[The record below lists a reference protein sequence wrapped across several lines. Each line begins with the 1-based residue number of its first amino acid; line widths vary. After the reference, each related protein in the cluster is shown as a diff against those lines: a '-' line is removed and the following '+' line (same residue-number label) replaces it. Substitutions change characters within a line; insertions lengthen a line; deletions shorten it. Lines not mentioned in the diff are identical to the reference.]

1 MRRLIAITLTIVS
14 AASGAAGQGTTTAS
28 TPPAVPAYQTEI
40 RGTVVDARTGQ
51 PVPGASLSVRGA
63 ADSAL
68 AGAAVSRADGSFRIA
83 GVRPGSYV
91 LRAASL
97 GYAAATRAG
106 VDLGAAAARVD
117 VGPVRLAPSAV
128 AVQGITAT
136 AQRAAV
142 AVSADRTTYT
152 AAQLTPGGGTAADVL
167 RKVPVL
173 EVDAE
178 GRVSLRGD
186 PNVVVQ
192 LNGRATGLSP
202 AQLAV
207 FLRQLPAGMVQK
219 VDVIPNPSARYDP
232 EGMSGIVDITLK
244 QRADLG
250 TSGGATLQAGTADKY
265 NASGNLGWQRGALTL
280 FGTLAFT
287 ADQHPQTGLTLS
299 RPLASTTPSL
309 AQTMDGEAWQR
320 AVTLNS
326 SAELKLGARDVLAGQ
341 LIVARQTGGGNSDN
355 RFRQMADGGSAWA
368 EAAASTSRRTFGN
381 GNLSL
386 AHTLAG
392 GRGTMTVQADYMRSP
407 ATSRDVFDRG
417 APAGGVASVLTR
429 AWAGTSQRGFVQA
442 DATFTPAAGLRLEA
456 GYKGLLRR
464 MDQDAS
470 TTTVPAGSIDGGA
483 VERTGL
489 RYDQAQQAVYAMA
502 TRQGGGVQLQAGLRA
517 EHAVNTMIPAD
528 GAGRFRAAGTDL
540 FPSALAAVSVGGGG
554 QLRAS
559 YGRRVVRPELRTLVP
574 WRSYDDPRHATEG
587 NPSLRPEYTDAFEL
601 GWQQS
606 GRLGSVQLAPYYRH
620 TVNAIGPRRT
630 VEADGVTVTTY
641 QNFSTRTTWG
651 ADLSGNLRGTRLSGF
666 GGFSAYHMVVDAG
679 NVEPGVSVGALTWS
693 ARASATWRPGPRTE
707 VQATAGY
714 RAPFQSVAGRFGAYV
729 TDDLALRHTLSAGRA
744 AVTLRLTDPLGLTRY
759 ELAGID
765 PESVQLT
772 TRHFGTRAAYLGV
785 SYTLG
790 SAPRVRAPAPDPAAQ
805 NRPADP
811 AAGG

>member
-1 MRRLIAITLTIVS
+1 MRRLIAITLAFAS
-14 AASGAAGQGTTTAS
+14 AASGAAGQGARPSSTAA
-28 TPPAVPAYQTEI
+28 TPPSYQTEI
-40 RGTVVDARTGQ
+40 RGTVLDAQTGR
-51 PVPGASLSVRGA
+51 PLAGASLSVRDA

-97 GYAAATRAG
+97 GYAAATRGG
-106 VDLGAAAARVD
+106 VDLAAASARVD
-117 VGPVRLAPSAV
+117 VGPVRLSPSAV

-192 LNGRATGLSP
+192 LNGRATGLS
-202 AQLAV
+202 ATQLAV
-207 FLRQLPAGMVQK
+207 FLRQLPASMVQK

-232 EGMSGIVDITLK
+232 DGMSGIVDITLR
-244 QRADLG
+244 QRAELG

-265 NASGNLGWQRGALTL
+265 NASGNLGWQRGGLTL

-299 RPLASTTPSL
+299 RPLASPSPSL
-309 AQTMDGEAWQR
+309 AQTMEGEAWQR
-320 AVTLNS
+320 AVTFNTT
-326 SAELKLGARDVLAGQ
+326 AELRLGARDVLASQ

-355 RFRQMADGGSAWA
+355 LYRRMTDGGGAWA
-368 EAAASTSRRTFGN
+368 EAADNTADRTFGN

-386 AHTLAG
+386 THTLGG
-392 GRGTMTVQADYMRSP
+392 GRGTMAVQADYMKSP

-417 APAGGVASVLTR
+417 APPEGVASVLTR
-429 AWAGTSQRGFVQA
+429 TWAGTSQRRFVQA
-442 DATFTPAAGLRLEA
+442 DATFTPAAGVRLEA

-470 TTTVPAGSIDGGA
+470 TETIPAGSIDGGV
-483 VERTGL
+483 VERMGL
-489 RYDQAQQAVYAMA
+489 RYGQAQHAAYAMA

-517 EHAVNTMIPAD
+517 EHAANTMVPAD
-528 GAGRFRAAGTDL
+528 GGERFRAAGTDL
-540 FPSALAAVSVGGGG
+540 FPSALAAVSIGGGG

-587 NPSLRPEYTDAFEL
+587 NPYLRPEYTDAFEL
-601 GWQQS
+601 GWQHS
-606 GRLGSVQLAPYYRH
+606 GRLGSIQLSPYYRR
-620 TVNAIGPRRT
+620 TANAIGPRRT
-630 VEADGVTVTTY
+630 VGEDGVTVTTFE
-641 QNFSTRTTWG
+641 NFSTRTTWG
-651 ADLSGNLRGTRLSGF
+651 ADLSGSLRGTRLSGF
-666 GGFSAYHMVVDAG
+666 GGISAYHAVVDAG
-679 NVEPGVSVGALTWS
+679 NVEPGLSVSALAWS
-693 ARASATWRPGPRTE
+693 ARASATWKPRPQTE
-707 VQATAGY
+707 VQGTMGY

-729 TDDLALRHTLSAGRA
+729 TDDVALRRTLGAGRA

-765 PESVQLT
+765 PESVQLA
-772 TRHFGTRAAYLGV
+772 TRHFGTRAAYVGF
-785 SYTLG
+785 SYTIG
-790 SAPRVRAPAPDPAAQ
+790 TAPRVRAPTPDPTAQ
-805 NRPADP
+805 NRPPDP